1 MIIQLLSGGIL
12 GAFIG
17 YFTNFIALRML
28 FYPKKNIMGIQGLL
42 PKYKENFAEKA
53 IDFVFQ
59 FIDFD
64 EILTETV
71 NRKAFTKGVRK
82 MGWGWLKRSV
92 AHMIAREIEHY
103 LENKY
108 LRKYIVKEIDKL
120 TPQAKVM
127 LARRIVNSNIDNLTN
142 MILKS
147 TSKEMK
153 FIQFLGGIFGFII
166 GILEPLILYKSSF
179 FLYI

>member
-28 FYPKKNIMGIQGLL
+28 FYPKKKIMGIQGLL

-53 IDFVFQ
+53 IDFIFQ
-59 FIDFD
+59 FIDFED
-64 EILTETV
+64 ILTEAV
-71 NRKAFTKGVRK
+71 NNKAFSSGVKK
-82 MGWGWLKRSV
+82 MEWGWIRRSIGHV
-92 AHMIAREIEHY
+92 IAREIEHY
-103 LENKY
+103 FESEY
-108 LRKYIVKEIDKL
+108 LRKYVATEIDKL

-147 TSKEMK
+147 TSKEMR
-153 FIQFLGGIFGFII
+153 FIQFLGGIFGFVI
-166 GILEPLILYKSSF
+166 GGLQPLLF
-179 FLYI
+179 H